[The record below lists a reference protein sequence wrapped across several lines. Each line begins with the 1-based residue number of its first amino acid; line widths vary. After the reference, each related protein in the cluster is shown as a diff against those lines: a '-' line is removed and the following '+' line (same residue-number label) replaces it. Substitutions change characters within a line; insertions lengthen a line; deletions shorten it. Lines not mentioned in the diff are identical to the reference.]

1 MAGEWIKVEKSTADK
16 PEVLRVARILGIDKD
31 AVVGKLVR
39 LWCWFDMNSV
49 DGVVDG
55 VVDADVDQL
64 CNQVGFSSAL
74 VSVGWLDVDLSS
86 ERVSLPNFGR
96 HNGESAKKRVLKS
109 ERQAK
114 WRSGA
119 KSVDVSVDAPVSTS
133 ATTREEKRRKEIQ
146 TVSADAEL
154 SPTDKPTPPLK
165 AKDLVAEGVDP
176 QAAADWLALR
186 KAKRLPLTATAWDD
200 TKAEGQKLGLT
211 PAQAV
216 AHAVTHNWA
225 GFRASWL
232 DQNRPG
238 QATPAKNIFAGA
250 L

>member
-1 MAGEWIKVEKSTADK
+1 MNYFPFHIGDYAIHTRHLSDMEDLAYRRMLDLYYTTEKPLPGAEQTARLIGMRDYVA
-16 PEVLRVARILGIDKD
+16 EVATVLADFFKEQ
-31 AVVGKLVR
+31 
-39 LWCWFDMNSV
+39 
-49 DGVVDG
+49 DGVYVQARVEREIAKFKLMAEGGKRGAAKRWAKGSDSPPI
-55 VVDADVDQL
+55 AH
-64 CNQVGFSSAL
+64 
-74 VSVGWLDVDLSS
+74 LS
-86 ERVSLPNFGR
+86 P
-96 HNGESAKKRVLKS
+96 
-109 ERQAK
+109 
-114 WRSGA
+114 
-119 KSVDVSVDAPVSTS
+119 PVSPPNANQEPRTKNQ
-133 ATTREEKRRKEIQ
+133 EPKEIHG
-146 TVSADAEL
+146 SASTEL
-154 SPTDKPTPPLK
+154 PASDKPTPPLK